1 MSLQERLNPR
11 YIAAGIG
18 CIAAVVLLFIALKP
32 GTYRL
37 HEVVNGAEI
46 QFSADRAWVSSG
58 SECVTIMWT
67 VEGIREVFVD
77 EQGVI
82 GTGQIENCQPLTT
95 QNRLRVVF
103 QDGQTKE
110 YKLDIR
116 LTPFLNTQSLF
127 LMSIAAVLLGIAAV
141 LVSPRLSSTFS
152 PVFDRLNVWIDR
164 VIESDMLAWL
174 IVLFGVLLR
183 LNQYL
188 YNRAIWGDEAV
199 LALVVIPRSYLQL
212 FQPLDFD
219 HGAPIGFLLLER
231 LAMDL
236 FGTGEMALRLVPFLA
251 SIGAMV
257 MFFIVGRRF
266 LPRPALI
273 LALLF
278 FAASGQLIYYA
289 SEFKQYAL
297 DVLVALL
304 ACWLFLHMR
313 GGTYMFRNQVI
324 WGGFGAAL
332 LWFSHPSVFVLASVG
347 MSLLYFYRNEAL
359 QYWRQ
364 LFFISALWGLSF
376 ALNYL
381 VSLRHI
387 GASEYLASFWQFG
400 FAPLSIAETP
410 GWLLERFTTE
420 LAQSTFLYFP
430 QIAVIAFIIGSSA
443 FYKSDKSVFLLL
455 ILPVAF
461 ALAAAIMRR
470 YPFAHR
476 LILFLLPFFVL
487 HISMGLYTIIERTT
501 LTRLARLVVY
511 AILLF
516 PVFNVN
522 SQQPSFD
529 PDIRPALIYIGEH
542 MREGDS
548 IYLHGGISAIYLY
561 YASLYQLEFEREI
574 DGRYDFLESD
584 RFDFDQGERVW
595 VFRRGINTDDP
606 DWQLTLDYFDQHGEK
621 IDETITAG
629 GSAHLYV
636 MGE

>member
-1 MSLQERLNPR
+1 
-11 YIAAGIG
+11 
-18 CIAAVVLLFIALKP
+18 
-32 GTYRL
+32 
-37 HEVVNGAEI
+37 
-46 QFSADRAWVSSG
+46 
-58 SECVTIMWT
+58 
-67 VEGIREVFVD
+67 
-77 EQGVI
+77 
-82 GTGQIENCQPLTT
+82 
-95 QNRLRVVF
+95 
-103 QDGQTKE
+103 
-110 YKLDIR
+110 
-116 LTPFLNTQSLF
+116 
-127 LMSIAAVLLGIAAV
+127 MSIAAVLLGIAAV
-141 LVSPRLSSTFS
+141 LVSPRLSGTFS

-164 VIESDMLAWL
+164 VIESDLLAWL

-212 FQPLDFD
+212 FEPLDFD

-364 LFFISALWGLSF
+364 LFFIGALWGVSF

-470 YPFAHR
+470 
-476 LILFLLPFFVL
+476 
-487 HISMGLYTIIERTT
+487 
-501 LTRLARLVVY
+501 
-511 AILLF
+511 
-516 PVFNVN
+516 
-522 SQQPSFD
+522 
-529 PDIRPALIYIGEH
+529 
-542 MREGDS
+542 
-548 IYLHGGISAIYLY
+548 
-561 YASLYQLEFEREI
+561 
-574 DGRYDFLESD
+574 
-584 RFDFDQGERVW
+584 
-595 VFRRGINTDDP
+595 
-606 DWQLTLDYFDQHGEK
+606 
-621 IDETITAG
+621 
-629 GSAHLYV
+629 
-636 MGE
+636 